1 MIMLFSQ
8 EITPGSDEDM
18 HIVTKSK
25 QDVTESNNECFKFCR
40 TVQCSDSLSL
50 QWFPLSYTMYQ
61 LSTFQ
66 VDGWDLVASFD
77 GSQEVL
83 T

>member
-25 QDVTESNNECFKFCR
+25 QDVTESNNECIKFCR
-40 TVQCSDSLSL
+40 TVQCSDSLCHCSG
-50 QWFPLSYTMYQ
+50 FLSAILCTSFL
-61 LSTFQ
+61 LSRLM
-66 VDGWDLVASFD
+66 DGIWWPHSMAPKKS
-77 GSQEVL
+77 
-83 T
+83 